1 MSVNEENYAKGF
13 EIGTHWIPNKPYPLL
28 DGDLLYNTEF
38 LKEKETKCVGNRAQS
53 FIRTMLEKDLI
64 GKLDKMN
71 QTKEMD
77 KTIRSLGQKKFNEK
91 KSIINLKYK
100 TVKKNQSLKKKMLTI
115 KENINEI
122 ENKRITLVGY
132 DKYKT
137 KKKIK
142 YVVKLKRITNERRG
156 SIYLP
161 DKKKTITTKTLN
173 DFKLI
178 DTENSST
185 IHNTTQYSNRNRSEE
200 RTMISSFKNSQRSML
215 LNLTNAK
222 ISVHIKKKNEISI
235 IDLIKNFDRKE
246 KNNLSHPYHQS
257 KTLLNKKVNKSFL
270 PSMTFFNSNS
280 IINDNLLIKRNSHNK
295 GY

>member
-1 MSVNEENYAKGF
+1 MV
-13 EIGTHWIPNKPYPLL
+13 
-28 DGDLLYNTEF
+28 
-38 LKEKETKCVGNRAQS
+38 
-53 FIRTMLEKDLI
+53 EKDLI
-64 GKLDKMN
+64 GKLDRMN

-77 KTIRSLGQKKFNEK
+77 KTIRSLGQKKYSK
-91 KSIINLKYK
+91 MNLKYK

-161 DKKKTITTKTLN
+161 DKQKTITTKTLD
-173 DFKLI
+173 DFKLYQTI

-185 IHNTTQYSNRNRSEE
+185 IHNTTEYSNRNRSEE
-200 RTMISSFKNSQRSML
+200 RAMISSFKNSQRSML

-257 KTLLNKKVNKSFL
+257 KTLLNKKGNKSFL
-270 PSMTFFNSNS
+270 TCFNSNS